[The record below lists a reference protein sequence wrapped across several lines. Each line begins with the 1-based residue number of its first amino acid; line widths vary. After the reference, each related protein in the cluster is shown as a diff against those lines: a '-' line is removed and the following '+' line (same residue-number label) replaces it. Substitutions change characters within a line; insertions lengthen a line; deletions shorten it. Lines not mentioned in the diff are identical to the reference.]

1 MTQRYL
7 KKLALLALN
16 KLFQLVLLRYEHS
29 PVWLKY
35 ERSLRSLQHTPYL
48 FTKLNSPKSC
58 EENQRYNLILQAIHA
73 VCLKMN
79 PQLKLYT
86 IAVIA
91 GPSYIGMSELYLCGK
106 VQLKASWQY
115 NGEYI
120 TIRNS
125 ILLKTVRLVN
135 FLLRWRGFCSL
146 KEAWRT
152 EW

>member
-1 MTQRYL
+1 
-7 KKLALLALN
+7 
-16 KLFQLVLLRYEHS
+16 
-29 PVWLKY
+29 
-35 ERSLRSLQHTPYL
+35 
-48 FTKLNSPKSC
+48 
-58 EENQRYNLILQAIHA
+58 
-73 VCLKMN
+73 MN

-135 FLLRWRGFCSL
+135 FLLR
-146 KEAWRT
+146 
-152 EW
+152 